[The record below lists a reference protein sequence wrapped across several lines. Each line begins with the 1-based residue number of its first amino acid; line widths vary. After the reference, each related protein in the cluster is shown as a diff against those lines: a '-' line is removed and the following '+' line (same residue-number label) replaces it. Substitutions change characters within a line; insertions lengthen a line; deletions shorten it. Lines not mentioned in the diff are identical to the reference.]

1 MLSLRRKFESH
12 LSMGTKSKRAVL
24 AGVMLLL
31 AAVSCTPRLHVTPLK
46 KERAYKNGYDVYY
59 LPQTV
64 LEVAFT
70 LSKGEYTPGPYAAYA
85 ESLLGIAGDAPQ
97 QGTYWGIDS
106 IAITAVQEPD
116 YAQAFAVKIS
126 RKAAD
131 GEWLKLSR
139 MGVLLPANAAPR
151 AASEREVG
159 VAELPGWPAFTD
171 LSPAQFVADKS
182 SIFYSTVQHDTTF
195 VRVPVQRSV
204 VVKETVAEKAK
215 QAADLIF
222 SLRKKRVELIS
233 GDAEI
238 PAAQNVLRDM
248 LSSINQLEAQYL
260 SLFIGR
266 WEYSKQTA
274 RLRYTPT
281 PEASSSMLC
290 RFSKQSGIRPMQE
303 LAATPVLITVTPLE
317 GAAALPDDAQLK
329 PLRNALYYRPPRM
342 AEVTITLLRDK
353 LASVRVPLA
362 QFGPVVP
369 MYNVPTE

>member
-1 MLSLRRKFESH
+1 
-12 LSMGTKSKRAVL
+12 
-24 AGVMLLL
+24 MLLVV
-31 AAVSCTPRLHVTPLK
+31 VSCAPRLRVAPLK
-46 KERAYKNGYDVYY
+46 KERAYRKGYDVYY

-97 QGTYWGIDS
+97 QGAYWGIDS

-116 YAQAFAVKIS
+116 YSQAFAVKLS
-126 RKAAD
+126 EKAA
-131 GEWLKLSR
+131 GEGWLKLSR
-139 MGVLLPANAAPR
+139 MGLLMPANAAPR
-151 AASEREVG
+151 AVSEREERA
-159 VAELPGWPAFTD
+159 AERPDWPAFSD

-182 SIFYSTVQHDTTF
+182 SIFYSTVQQDTTF

-204 VVKETVAEKAK
+204 VVKETVAEKAR

-238 PAAQNVLRDM
+238 PAAPNVLRDM
-248 LSSINQLEAQYL
+248 LSTINRLEAQYL

-266 WEYSKQTA
+266 WEHSKQTV
-274 RLRYTPT
+274 RLRYKPT
-281 PEASSSMLC
+281 PEERSSMLC
-290 RFSKQSGIRPMQE
+290 RFSRQSGIRPMQE
-303 LAATPVLITVTPLE
+303 LAATPVLLTVTPLE
-317 GAAALPDDAQLK
+317 GASSRPDDAQLK

-353 LASVRVPLA
+353 LASARVPLA